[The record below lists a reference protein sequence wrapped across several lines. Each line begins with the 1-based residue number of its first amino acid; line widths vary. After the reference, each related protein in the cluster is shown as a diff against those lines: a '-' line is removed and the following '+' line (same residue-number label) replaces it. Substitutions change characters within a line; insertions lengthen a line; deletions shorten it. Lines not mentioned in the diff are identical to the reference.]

1 MFKAS
6 LKGNAYTQGKVYR
19 GNGVTA
25 HRLYPA
31 SMTGEKAPEPAVT
44 RKSTPGFIFLI
55 PGKNDPM
62 SVPAQ
67 LAGTA
72 DTRACVELWKLRKT
86 LFI

>member
-6 LKGNAYTQGKVYR
+6 LKGNAYTEGKVYC

-55 PGKNDPM
+55 ADKNDLM

-67 LAGTA
+67 LAVTA
-72 DTRACVELWKLRKT
+72 D
-86 LFI
+86 I